1 MSKNKSNKS
10 QTLSLLTW
18 SRTVDRLKHPKAID
32 RIIDETY
39 VESLLK
45 QRDDAK
51 NVKNYSLADQIAS
64 ELRSMDISYEDDIKK
79 YYTHVIGT
87 KSNVINKEK
96 QIKINKLAKEQ
107 QKKSHSIKH
116 SKNKSG
122 TLNKKVI
129 KSNTNRIIKK
139 F

>member
-1 MSKNKSNKS
+1 MSKNKSSKS
-10 QTLSLLTW
+10 QTVSLLTW

-87 KSNVINKEK
+87 KSNAINKEK

-116 SKNKSG
+116 SKNTSG